1 MTAAPR
7 GFARSGPKW
16 WPDRIRH
23 LMPTDSDDLSA
34 PLTGYLDHLRGGGA
48 SPATLRAYRS
58 DLRQFERWLAASD
71 RSLRS
76 ADTALLRRYAAYL
89 GTLRYAPATAS
100 RKLSAMRGAFAWLFQ
115 RGLTDRDPAAVVPGP
130 RRPRT
135 LPATFKG
142 SELEQ
147 VLDRPP
153 PGEPRAL
160 RDRALLELLYG
171 CGLRASEACALR
183 LRDVDLDR
191 EQVRVIGKGDR
202 QRAVPLGGAAAAALG
217 RYLRGGRPSLD
228 AGRSDRMFLSVRGR
242 PLQPSDVRRALA
254 RALEREGLPCRSPH
268 ALRHSFA
275 THLLEGGADLRSIQ
289 EMLGHASVATT
300 QVYTHVSVR
309 HLKSAHAHAHPR
321 AR

>member
-89 GTLRYAPATAS
+89 GTLRYAPATAA

-147 VLDRPP
+147 VLDRPAAR
-153 PGEPRAL
+153 RAASAARPCAAGTAVRL
-160 RDRALLELLYG
+160 RPARIR
-171 CGLRASEACALR
+171 GLRASAAR
-183 LRDVDLDR
+183 RR
-191 EQVRVIGKGDR
+191 PRPRAGARDR
-202 QRAVPLGGAAAAALG
+202 QGRPPAGGAAGRRGGGRARPLPARWQAVAGTPAAAIAC
-217 RYLRGGRPSLD
+217 S
-228 AGRSDRMFLSVRGR
+228 
-242 PLQPSDVRRALA
+242 
-254 RALEREGLPCRSPH
+254 
-268 ALRHSFA
+268 
-275 THLLEGGADLRSIQ
+275 
-289 EMLGHASVATT
+289 
-300 QVYTHVSVR
+300 
-309 HLKSAHAHAHPR
+309 
-321 AR
+321 